1 MTSFC
6 RLCGSLSSSP
16 AFSASLLGRTVNYYD
31 CSTCG
36 YVQTESPTWLARA
49 YQVAINNCDT
59 GIMLRNQL
67 NVGIVLAT
75 LVSICRRD
83 GLVVDYAGGYGIL
96 VRLLRDKGIE
106 ALWSDPYCAN
116 LLAKG
121 FEYGNEKADL
131 VMAFEA
137 FEHFVEPVREVEK
150 LLSIAPNL
158 LLSTEIIP
166 SPVPA
171 PDQWWYYGLD
181 HGQHIGFFREQTL
194 QFLARHFGKYLVTDG
209 RSYHLFTEAPVS
221 TTRWK
226 LNTRLAKRFPTF
238 YSRGLR
244 SKTWSDFQKITMK
257 NEDSI

>member
-6 RLCGSLSSSP
+6 RLCGNPSSSP
-16 AFSASLLGRTVNYYD
+16 TFSASLLGRTVNYYD

-36 YVQTESPTWLARA
+36 YVQTESPTWLTLA
-49 YQVAINNCDT
+49 YQLAINNCDT

-75 LVSICRRD
+75 LVSIGRRD

-116 LLAKG
+116 LLANG
-121 FEYGNEKADL
+121 FEYRDEKADL
-131 VMAFEA
+131 VTAFEA

-166 SPVPA
+166 SPAPA

-194 QFLARHFGKYLVTDG
+194 QFLASHFGKYLITDG
-209 RSYHLFTEAPVS
+209 RSHHLFTESPVS
-221 TTRWK
+221 ATRWK
-226 LNTRLAKRFPTF
+226 LNTRLAKRYPAF
-238 YSRGLR
+238 YSRGLH
-244 SKTWSDFQKITMK
+244 SKTWSDFKKMSANK
-257 NEDSI
+257 